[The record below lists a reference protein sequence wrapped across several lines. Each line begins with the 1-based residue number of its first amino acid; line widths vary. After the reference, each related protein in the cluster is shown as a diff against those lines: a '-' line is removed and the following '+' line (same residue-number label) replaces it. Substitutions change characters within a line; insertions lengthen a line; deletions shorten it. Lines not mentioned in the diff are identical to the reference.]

1 MYRFTNPIM
10 NKREREV
17 LQNLLRTSSPEATNL
32 IESAPYE
39 MVVIALM
46 QAHIVTYIERQKP
59 TKENNND

>member
-10 NKREREV
+10 NQHERKV
-17 LQNLLRTSSPEATNL
+17 LENLLQTTSPEATNL

-46 QAHIVTYIERQKP
+46 QAHIVSYMERQK
-59 TKENNND
+59 TTEENNND

>member
-1 MYRFTNPIM
+1 MDRFTNPIM

-17 LQNLLRTSSPEATNL
+17 LRNLLQTTSTEATNL

-46 QAHIVTYIERQKP
+46 QAHIVSYMERQKP
-59 TKENNND
+59 TEVNNND